1 MNDAAPRSC
10 FLIALISFVEL
21 VLSMVKSLD
30 VAFAPCRAW
39 VRAYFASPTAFA
51 PFLPNRF
58 ARLAIPARIFL
69 FLCFDR
75 LVFSI

>member
-1 MNDAAPRSC
+1 MGA
-10 FLIALISFVEL
+10 
-21 VLSMVKSLD
+21 
-30 VAFAPCRAW
+30 
-39 VRAYFASPTAFA
+39 AYFASPTAFA

-75 LVFSI
+75 LVFSICEWPIGTPGWFAVEMRF